1 MYKKV
6 PTNLDFVS
14 REKET
19 LAFWNENKIFETSM
33 QETEGQEEF
42 SKSGAICPVMKS
54 LLTKEDAEW
63 KKYSKVDDTAF
74 YAYPE
79 RDVKVTF
86 LQDFEPAEQH
96 TSIYNNY
103 TYMFK
108 DLYKDKYNGKQ
119 TVEAFYTHY
128 SKQIEQEMK

>member
-1 MYKKV
+1 MTTSCPEEKK
-6 PTNLDFVS
+6 
-14 REKET
+14 E
-19 LAFWNENKIFETSM
+19 LAWKFLSYLISE
-33 QETEGQEEF
+33 EGQEEF

-63 KKYSKVDDTAF
+63 KKYSSSVDNSAF

-79 RDVKVTF
+79 RDIKTTF
-86 LQDFEPAEQH
+86 LQDFQPVEQH

-108 DLYKDKYNGKQ
+108 DLYKDNYNGRGS
-119 TVEAFYTHY
+119 VESFYNY
-128 SKQIEQEMK
+128 YKGQIELEMK

>member
-1 MYKKV
+1 M
-6 PTNLDFVS
+6 FS
-14 REKET
+14 E
-19 LAFWNENKIFETSM
+19 
-33 QETEGQEEF
+33 EGQEEF

-54 LLTKEDAEW
+54 LLAKEDAEW

-79 RDVKVTF
+79 RDFKVTF
-86 LQDFEPAEQH
+86 LQDFQPVEQH

-108 DLYKDKYNGKQ
+108 DLFKDKYNGKN
-119 TVEAFYTHY
+119 TVEAFYSHY
-128 SKQIEQEMK
+128 SKQIELEMK

>member
-1 MYKKV
+1 MLFRSPNSKKEIAWKF
-6 PTNLDFVS
+6 LSYMFS
-14 REKET
+14 E
-19 LAFWNENKIFETSM
+19 
-33 QETEGQEEF
+33 EGQEEF

-54 LLTKEDAEW
+54 LLAKEDAEW

-79 RDVKVTF
+79 RDIKVTF
-86 LQDFEPAEQH
+86 LQDFQPVEQH

-108 DLYKDKYNGKQ
+108 DLFKDNYNGRGS
-119 TVEAFYTHY
+119 VSAFYTYY
-128 SKQIEQEMK
+128 SNQIEMEMK